1 MPDLPNMP
9 PGARPDYPAAL
20 DRSMADVAN
29 RSQRLVRDW
38 LNRQAHETP
47 PVDVLLVG
55 SAFLDMTAQLMRDP
69 SRVVRAGIG
78 FWQDYMTLWQTSA
91 RRMWGMDAAPAA
103 APGSAKPWDA
113 RFTGAA
119 WNSGEVFG
127 FIKQSYLLSAR
138 FIQDVS
144 GQAGIRDP
152 RAVQRVDF
160 YARQFVDAMSP
171 ANFLLTNPE
180 ALRRTAETGG
190 ENLLRG
196 LANLLAD
203 LERGRGRLLA
213 GADPSRLGR
222 DIAATPGKVVFRNRL
237 MQLIQ
242 YAPTTDRVLRR
253 PLLIV
258 PPWTSRYYV
267 LDLQPRNSLI
277 RWAVAQGHSVF
288 CLSWVNPDEG
298 VPDLGFED
306 YMRDGVLAALDAIG
320 QATDE
325 EAADGK
331 AGRGP
336 QVNAVGYCLGGTLL
350 AATLAWM
357 AAAGDGRIGSAT
369 FLATMLDFTEAGE
382 LGVFIDEE
390 GLRFLDEGRDTASAK
405 TGGKDGPVKDGPVKD
420 GPVKDGP
427 IAGVAA
433 TTGMLRANDLIWSFV
448 VNTYLLG
455 GEPFPFDLLHWNADT
470 TRVPARL
477 HGFYLRQIYQANL
490 LRVPGGL
497 TLLGQPTD
505 LGRIAVPSY
514 SLATAEDH
522 IAPWGSA
529 YRGVALLGGE
539 RRFVLAASGHVVGV
553 VNPPEGG
560 RYSHWIGSVLPDAPE
575 AWLAGATEMAGSWWP
590 DWQRWLLA
598 QDPATVPARVPGER
612 ALPALEDAPG
622 SYVQVRAT

>member
-9 PGARPDYPAAL
+9 PGARPDHPAAL
-20 DRSMADVAN
+20 GRSMADVAS
-29 RSQRLVRDW
+29 RSERLVRDW
-38 LNRQAHETP
+38 LNRQAHEAP
-47 PVDVLLVG
+47 PIDALLVG

-91 RRMWGMDAAPAA
+91 RRMWGMDAAPAT
-103 APGSAKPWDA
+103 APGGAKPWDA
-113 RFTGAA
+113 GFTRGA
-119 WNSGEVFG
+119 WSSGEVFG

-152 RAVQRVDF
+152 RAAQRVDF
-160 YARQFVDAMSP
+160 YARQFIDAMSP

-196 LANLLAD
+196 LASLLAD

-222 DIAATPGKVVFRNRL
+222 DLAATPGKVVFQNRL

-242 YAPTTDRVLRR
+242 YAPMTDRVLRR
-253 PLLIV
+253 PLLFV
-258 PPWTSRYYV
+258 PPWTSKYYA
-267 LDLQPRNSLI
+267 LDLRPRSSLI

-288 CLSWVNPDEG
+288 CISWVNPDEG

-320 QATDE
+320 QAADSG
-325 EAADGK
+325 AADGE
-331 AGRGP
+331 AAQGP

-390 GLRFLDEGRDTASAK
+390 GLRSLDEGRGAAGAR
-405 TGGKDGPVKDGPVKD
+405 TGGRDAPAREEAVRDRPVG
-420 GPVKDGP
+420 
-427 IAGVAA
+427 GVAA

-470 TRVPARL
+470 TRVSARL
-477 HGFYLRQIYQANL
+477 HGFYLRQIYQDNL

-497 TLLGQPTD
+497 VLLGRPTD

-514 SLATAEDH
+514 SLATREDH
-522 IAPWGSA
+522 IAPWASA
-529 YRGVALLGGE
+529 YRGMALLGGE
-539 RRFVLAASGHVVGV
+539 RRFVLAGSGHVAGV

-560 RYSHWIGSVLPDAPE
+560 KYSHWIGDALPGTPE
-575 AWLAGATEMAGSWWP
+575 EWLAGATEMAGSWWP

-598 QDPATVPARVPGER
+598 QDAATVPARVPGAG

-622 SYVQVRAT
+622 SYVRVRAA